1 MKYEDRNMSDKH
13 NVDNASF
20 GFALERQQREAMST

>member
-1 MKYEDRNMSDKH
+1 MKHEDRNMSDKH

-20 GFALERQQREAMST
+20 GFALERQKRGAIST